1 MVRRRLVPKVE
12 PRRQSLTPHIK
23 TALDTEPLP
32 WYAVSMMKVGDL
44 VRFEAPDDKFHGKK
58 GIIVRTVEGNMYTQ
72 GFHYEVQTFCGF
84 TIVALSFELER
95 LENEYYI
102 PA

>member
-1 MVRRRLVPKVE
+1 MVSKVE
-12 PRRQSLTPHIK
+12 TRRQSLTSHIK
-23 TALDTEPLP
+23 IKVDRERLP
-32 WYAVSMMKVGDL
+32 CYAVSMMKVGDL
-44 VRFEAPDDKFHGKK
+44 VRFRAPDDVFHGKK
-58 GIIVRTVEGNMYTQ
+58 GIIVRYVEGNIYTQ

-102 PA
+102 PV

>member
-1 MVRRRLVPKVE
+1 METV
-12 PRRQSLTPHIK
+12 
-23 TALDTEPLP
+23 LDTERFS

-44 VRFEAPDDKFHGKK
+44 VRFAASDDNFHGSK
-58 GIIVRTVEGNMYTQ
+58 GIIVRYVESNTYAQ
-72 GFHYEVQTFCGF
+72 GFHYEVQTFSGHV
-84 TIVALSFELER
+84 ILALSFEVEP